1 MERDKAALP
10 LTATEADSYTARP
23 CTTGA
28 ASNAGNSDMTEDTS
42 RETRAVRAA
51 LECDE
56 QHGAVMP
63 PVVLS
68 TNFTFERFGQPR
80 RYDYTRTANPT
91 RDALG
96 AAITELEGG
105 AGTTVTASGM
115 AAVTLA
121 CQLLNPGDLLLAPA
135 DCYGGTFRLLTRLAA
150 RGLFRVHLFDQ
161 ANEAELAAAAR
172 ERARLVWVE
181 SPTNPLL
188 RIIDIA
194 RLRRLADDCGALLVV
209 DNTFLSPA
217 LQQPI
222 RLGADLVIHSTTK
235 YVNGHSDV
243 VGGAVVAR
251 SVELHKELAAWANA
265 LGLTGAPFDSFLTL
279 RGLRTLFVRMRQHE
293 TNATALAGLLAA
305 SPEVSRVFYPGLPV
319 HPGHELARRQQQG
332 FGGMLSFELRG
343 GLAAARVFLESLE
356 LFSLAESLGGVESLA
371 CHPATMTHVPLGP
384 AGRTAAGIGDGL
396 VRLSAGIEATADLVA
411 DVRRALQAAGR
422 VAP

>member
-1 MERDKAALP
+1 
-10 LTATEADSYTARP
+10 
-23 CTTGA
+23 
-28 ASNAGNSDMTEDTS
+28 MTENTD

-51 LECDE
+51 LDSDE

-63 PVVLS
+63 PIVLS
-68 TNFTFERFGQPR
+68 TNFSFERFGQPR

-105 AGTTVTASGM
+105 AGTTITASGM

-121 CQLLNPGDLLLAPA
+121 CQLLNPGDLVLAPT
-135 DCYGGTFRLLTRLAA
+135 DCYGGTFRLLSRLAA
-150 RGLFRVHLFDQ
+150 RGLFRVRMFDQ
-161 ANEAELAAAAR
+161 ADDAALADAAH
-172 ERARLVWVE
+172 EPARLVWVE

-188 RIIDIA
+188 RIIDIK
-194 RLRRLADDCGALLVV
+194 RLRLLADQCSALLVV

-235 YVNGHSDV
+235 YINGHSDI

-251 SVELHKELAAWANA
+251 SPELHGELAAWANA
-265 LGLTGAPFDSFLTL
+265 LGLTGAPFDSYLTL

-293 TNATALAGLLAA
+293 ANAAALAALLSTHPA
-305 SPEVSRVFYPGLPV
+305 VTRVFYPGLPG
-319 HPGHELARRQQQG
+319 HPGHDLARRQQQG

-343 GLAAARVFLESLE
+343 GLSAARTVLETLE

-371 CHPATMTHVPLGP
+371 CHPATMTHVPLGSE
-384 AGRTAAGIGDGL
+384 GRAAAGIGDGL
-396 VRLSAGIEATADLVA
+396 VRLSAGIEATADLLA
-411 DVRRALQAAGR
+411 DVGRALEAASR
-422 VAP
+422 RS